1 MHTRP
6 ASRPVSRSVCSLRPA
21 RAGFRCA
28 VASALALL
36 IGACA
41 TRGNGE
47 PGEDDRTVES
57 FHGVDVGGVLTL
69 DAAEGSP
76 SVHLAGDAN
85 LLPLVETRVEDGILH
100 VTTRER
106 VSASMPLVVRVRTPE
121 LREVDVGG
129 ASDATIETSQPSFEL
144 DVSGASE
151 VRARGT
157 TQMFDL
163 DVSGASD
170 VEATE
175 LRAQKVDVEAS
186 GASEAHVTATES
198 LDAEASG
205 ASEITYGGG
214 ATQVKK
220 DASGASTIV
229 ARD

>member
-6 ASRPVSRSVCSLRPA
+6 ARRLVFSSFAQRMPA
-21 RAGFRCA
+21 AARC
-28 VASALALL
+28 VALTGALAITL
-36 IGACA
+36 GACA
-41 TRGNGE
+41 TRGNGT
-47 PGEDDRTVES
+47 PGEEERTVEA
-57 FHGVDVGGVLTL
+57 FHGVDVGGVFTL
-69 DAAEGSP
+69 EAAEGSP
-76 SVHLAGDAN
+76 SVHVAGDAN
-85 LLPLVETRVEDGILH
+85 LLALVETRVDGGILQI
-100 VTTRER
+100 TTRER

-129 ASDATIETSQPSFEL
+129 ASHATIETSQPSFEL

-157 TQMFDL
+157 SQVFQL

-170 VEATE
+170 VDAKE
-175 LRAQKVDVEAS
+175 LRAQRVEVEAS

-220 DASGASTIV
+220 DASGASSIE
-229 ARD
+229 ARE